1 MFTPGLVA
9 KTTLN
14 LDDNSLVDYKRLN
27 GYKIESEIDRKLL
40 NGIWNDF
47 SENE

>member
-1 MFTPGLVA
+1 MFYPGLVT
-9 KTTLN
+9 KKTLN

-27 GYKIESEIDRKLL
+27 GYKIESEVDRKLL
-40 NGIWNDF
+40 LGVWDDY